1 MKMVHEITSKLF
13 LADGGPHGLSVAYA
27 SKSGGGKTYHFTRLV
42 KSAASQADFKNTRF
56 IYTSIKNESYF
67 DGVTPTDS
75 VDDVLLKLETDQI
88 VVYYPPE
95 ADMYESDI
103 DELIEG
109 VFNLKEQ
116 NSGSKFV
123 IAIDD
128 CNCLD
133 GFNNRGTLSK
143 QVKKLIIAGRSKNV
157 KGCFLCHRLTD
168 LPRIARGN
176 FSSMVVFNISPMD
189 NEQATKTWGIQ
200 FDDYMEGLTDFRWL
214 FVDMVE
220 DKITRYSALPP
231 PSDA

>member
-1 MKMVHEITSKLF
+1 MVHEVTTKLF
-13 LADGGPHGLSVAYA
+13 LPDGGSHGLSVAYA
-27 SKSGGGKTYHFTRLV
+27 SKPGGGKTYHFTRLV
-42 KSAASQADFKNTRF
+42 KSAASQAEFKNTRF
-56 IYTSIKNESYF
+56 IYTSIKQESYF

-75 VDDVLLKLETDQI
+75 VAEVLSQLETQQI

-95 ADMYESDI
+95 ADMYEQDI

-109 VFNLKEQ
+109 IFNMREQ
-116 NSGSKFV
+116 NEDSKFV

-189 NEQATKTWGIQ
+189 NEQARKTWGID
-200 FDDYMEGLTDFRWL
+200 FEEYLDGLTDFRWL
-214 FVDMVE
+214 FVDMV
-220 DKITRYSALPP
+220 DDSITRFSPLPP
-231 PSDA
+231 PSDP